1 MKSSRSINFT
11 DIESYVNDDILDDI
25 NLILAKLKGQNLNQ
39 VIVINL
45 TNPNLG
51 IPVVRTIIPGLEMY
65 KITKSVVGK
74 RGLRCFH
81 L

>member
-1 MKSSRSINFT
+1 
-11 DIESYVNDDILDDI
+11 
-25 NLILAKLKGQNLNQ
+25 